1 MGVWR
6 NSSTRRIME
15 NEDLF
20 TNIQKKHVAQVT
32 GTITLVQISN
42 TNIQEFTRNNS
53 NSTFG
58 FRNINSRQITNNDSN
73 NTFNSAQLIGFPAR
87 TTEETPKSFLEG
99 VLTPF
104 IYPCSTGR
112 DVTWNYLAHSSISS
126 PNRDIEKII
135 AFWESSICRQTL
147 QNGRQGQR
155 SKLGRCRPFHVY
167 PCKTLFPTIKLARQE
182 SDIASL

>member
-1 MGVWR
+1 
-6 NSSTRRIME
+6 ME
-15 NEDLF
+15 NEDLS
-20 TNIQKKHVAQVT
+20 TNMQEKHVAQVT

-42 TNIQEFTRNNS
+42 TNIQQFTRNNS

-58 FRNINSRQITNNDSN
+58 FRNINSRQITNNDNN

-112 DVTWNYLAHSSISS
+112 DVTWNYLAHSCISS
-126 PNRDIEKII
+126 PKRDIEKII
-135 AFWESSICRQTL
+135 AFSGIFDLSPNAPNLSPKRQD
-147 QNGRQGQR
+147 GHQGQG
-155 SKLGRCRPFHVY
+155 SKPGRCR
-167 PCKTLFPTIKLARQE
+167 
-182 SDIASL
+182 SL